1 MSLMAFVAAAPLV
14 SRGKTV
20 FFHGARRPNDFTLQG
35 GRRVRAP
42 VQMAGP
48 KRSTEAD
55 TPRKQFLDRL
65 KPLRNLRLIGR
76 NDAVIM
82 ESIATF
88 DGLFFAK
95 VPTGEYANLIDSSIN
110 LDMHLLLE
118 GFSGAKFETG
128 ISRDASK
135 CTTYIVRLLGNDRT
149 SVILSLFLQW
159 DKTAAD
165 VSEERINAWKAL
177 KADYAG
183 DSEQFFFEE

>member
-1 MSLMAFVAAAPLV
+1 MAA
-14 SRGKTV
+14 
-20 FFHGARRPNDFTLQG
+20 
-35 GRRVRAP
+35 
-42 VQMAGP
+42 P
-48 KRSTEAD
+48 KRSTVAD
-55 TPRKQFLDRL
+55 TPKKQFLDRL
-65 KPLRNLRLIGR
+65 KALGNLRLIGR

-88 DGLFFAK
+88 DGLFFAE
-95 VPTGEYANLIDSSIN
+95 VPTGEYANLIDGSIN

-128 ISRDASK
+128 ISRDATKS
-135 CTTYIVRLLGNDRT
+135 TTYVLRLLGKDRT

-159 DKTAAD
+159 DKAPTD

-183 DSEQFFFEE
+183 ESEQFFFEE